1 MQPLSGALLPGTALS
16 ATTLFISSA
25 LAFRINTLGRRSK
38 QALGSKR
45 RGVHWSCGASMPRG
59 DAHGGAGKTFEPL
72 RGKHR
77 STLIWLHGLGDT
89 ADGWS
94 SAVPELR
101 LSSTRVILPTADTIP
116 VTLNFGA
123 RMPAWADIYS
133 LSEHA
138 REDREGILRSVSR
151 ILNIV
156 EGECSREGIPAERII
171 LGGFSQGGA
180 IALQAYLRSERPL
193 GGFAGLSTWL
203 ALRSEVFATVP
214 KSRRQG
220 RIALWHGDRD
230 DVVSYHWGV
239 QSAELLR
246 QNLAPGF
253 EVSFRTVQGLS
264 HAVDREEF
272 AELRKTLQEWT
283 REDQ

>member
-1 MQPLSGALLPGTALS
+1 MVAFLLQEAGVRCTERRIGLVALCRARLLASKERRTLSFGCRLRFLTS
-16 ATTLFISSA
+16 A
-25 LAFRINTLGRRSK
+25 
-38 QALGSKR
+38 
-45 RGVHWSCGASMPRG
+45 MPRG

-72 RGKHR
+72 RGKHTA
-77 STLIWLHGLGDT
+77 TLVWLHGLGDT

-101 LSSTRVILPTADTIP
+101 LSSTRVILPTADTVP
-116 VTLNFGA
+116 VTLNFGT

-133 LSEHA
+133 LSENA

-151 ILNIV
+151 ILKIV
-156 EGECSREGIPAERII
+156 EEECTNEGVRPERIF

-180 IALQAYLRSERPL
+180 IALQAYLRSERDL

-203 ALRSEVFATVP
+203 ALRNEVFAAVP
-214 KSRRQG
+214 KSRRKG
-220 RIALWHGDRD
+220 RIALWHGDQD
-230 DVVSYHWGV
+230 EIVNYHWGV
-239 QSAELLR
+239 HSAELLR

-253 EVSFRTVQGLS
+253 EVSFRTVQGLG

-283 REDQ
+283 RVEQ

>member
-1 MQPLSGALLPGTALS
+1 
-16 ATTLFISSA
+16 
-25 LAFRINTLGRRSK
+25 
-38 QALGSKR
+38 
-45 RGVHWSCGASMPRG
+45 
-59 DAHGGAGKTFEPL
+59 
-72 RGKHR
+72 
-77 STLIWLHGLGDT
+77 
-89 ADGWS
+89 
-94 SAVPELR
+94 
-101 LSSTRVILPTADTIP
+101 
-116 VTLNFGA
+116 
-123 RMPAWADIYS
+123 MPAWADIYS
-133 LSEHA
+133 LSERA
-138 REDREGILRSVSR
+138 REDREGILRSVAR
-151 ILNIV
+151 ITKIV
-156 EGECSREGIPAERII
+156 EEECTQEGIPAERIV

-180 IALQAYLRSERPL
+180 IALQVYLRSERPL

-203 ALRSEVFATVP
+203 ALRNEIFAMVP
-214 KSRRQG
+214 KNRRQG

-253 EVSFRTVQGLS
+253 EVSFRTVQGLG